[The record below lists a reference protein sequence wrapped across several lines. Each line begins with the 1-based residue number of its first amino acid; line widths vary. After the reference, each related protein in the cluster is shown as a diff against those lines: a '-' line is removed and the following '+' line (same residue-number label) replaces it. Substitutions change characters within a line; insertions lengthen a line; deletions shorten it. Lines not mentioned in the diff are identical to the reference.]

1 MEGPHFEP
9 PRKRGDFL
17 SSRPRLHGSRYV
29 DALPDVDQQLE
40 NAIVMGDLAW
50 VKDCVK
56 KGANVNCRLDEKGF
70 TPLMLASEGGWA
82 NIVRYLVEN
91 TDVDLEAVDSGGF
104 NACDIAALHGYLSW
118 EERGQNANIADIV
131 NYLKDRGLEYTWRGA
146 IIGGDIDRINEFL
159 ENGQDIEERTGYYCE
174 GNYQYTAFQMAMK
187 FGRQNVAR
195 YLLCLGAVIPR
206 DICETQIPYDS
217 ELKGLT

>member
-17 SSRPRLHGSRYV
+17 LSRPRLHGGRYV
-29 DALPDVDQQLE
+29 DALPDIDQQLE

-56 KGANVNCRLDEKGF
+56 KGANCNCRLDEKGF

-91 TDVDLEAVDSGGF
+91 TDVDMEAVDSGGA
-104 NACDIAALHGYLSW
+104 ACEDLCFS
-118 EERGQNANIADIV
+118 
-131 NYLKDRGLEYTWRGA
+131 
-146 IIGGDIDRINEFL
+146 
-159 ENGQDIEERTGYYCE
+159 
-174 GNYQYTAFQMAMK
+174 
-187 FGRQNVAR
+187 
-195 YLLCLGAVIPR
+195 LL
-206 DICETQIPYDS
+206 
-217 ELKGLT
+217 